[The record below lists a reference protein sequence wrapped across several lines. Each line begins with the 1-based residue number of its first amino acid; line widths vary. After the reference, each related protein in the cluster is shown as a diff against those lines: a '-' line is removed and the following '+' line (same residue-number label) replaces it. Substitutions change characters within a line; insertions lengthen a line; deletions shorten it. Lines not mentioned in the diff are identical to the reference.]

1 MYLSKNKK
9 NITGW
14 DVSASIKLK
23 KEVTSIISCIGKI
36 IVSGIP
42 LIIYLEKGFQKDV
55 AVNTLHK
62 INPASTLSSR
72 QNKSYIQ
79 VPGNQAVEG
88 KHASKSLPLSGHN
101 LQ

>member
-1 MYLSKNKK
+1 M
-9 NITGW
+9 
-14 DVSASIKLK
+14 SASIKLK

-36 IVSGIP
+36 IVSGVP

-62 INPASTLSSR
+62 INPASTLSSP

-88 KHASKSLPLSGHN
+88 EHASKCLPLSGHN